1 MNELTEGQLKQKTKA
16 QLMDGFILFKRKVT
30 KETNV
35 ISMILPNPYILILF
49 TIFSSLTGFEIR
61 NCKPRKWK

>member
-16 QLMDGFILFKRKVT
+16 QLKDGLILFKRKVT

-35 ISMILPNPYILILF
+35 ISMILPYPYIQF

-61 NCKPRKWK
+61 NCKPRKWN